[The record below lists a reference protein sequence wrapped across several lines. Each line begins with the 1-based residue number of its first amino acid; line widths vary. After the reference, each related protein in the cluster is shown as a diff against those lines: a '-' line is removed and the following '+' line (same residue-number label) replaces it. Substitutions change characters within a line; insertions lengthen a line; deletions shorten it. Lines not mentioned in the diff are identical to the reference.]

1 MVEAILWDN
10 DGVLVDTERLYF
22 KATQKALAGA
32 GIDLTLE
39 LYKDI
44 SLRQGKSLFYLAS
57 EQGRTAEQV
66 VALREE
72 RDRIYIEMLRT
83 EPLLFPDVLKTLT
96 ELHKKYRMAIVTSSR
111 RNHFDVMHETTGIR
125 EFFAFILARED
136 YGKSKPQPEPYLTAM
151 RMLGMPAEKCVAIED
166 TERGLV
172 AAKAAELR
180 CVIIPHDFTREC
192 RFEGATAVIENAS
205 QLHELLARL

>member
-32 GIDLTLE
+32 GIELTLE

-44 SLRQGKSLFYLAS
+44 SLRQGKSLFNLAT

-66 VALREE
+66 AALREE
-72 RDRIYIEMLRT
+72 RDRIYIELLRT

-125 EFFAFILARED
+125 DFFEFVLSRED
-136 YGKSKPQPEPYLTAM
+136 YGKSKPEPEPYITAV
-151 RMLGMPAEKCVAIED
+151 RMLGVPAEKCIAIED

-172 AAKAAELR
+172 AAKAAGLR

-192 RFEGATAVIENAS
+192 RFEGAIAGIESVAQLPAVLE
-205 QLHELLARL
+205 RL